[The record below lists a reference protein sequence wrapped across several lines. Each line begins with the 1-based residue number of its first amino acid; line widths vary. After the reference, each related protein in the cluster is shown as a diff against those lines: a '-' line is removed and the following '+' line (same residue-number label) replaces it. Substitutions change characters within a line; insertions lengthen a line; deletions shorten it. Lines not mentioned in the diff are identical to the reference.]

1 MQVLKSETPAPCQV
15 SIAAISVEK
24 RVSLSSCANQLP
36 RKVNDRPKLN
46 LRDVRRRFDSA
57 ASTFDAA
64 DFVHAVT
71 REGLFTRLAPLVL
84 DPNTILD
91 LGSATG
97 SGTKLLRERFRRAHI
112 ISLDIS
118 HNMLQQGIGKRPRF
132 SFSRYSHLQANA
144 ENLPLKD
151 QSIDFVFSN
160 LLLPCTDSPEL
171 VFEEVAR
178 VLRQGGVFAF
188 ASLGPDSL
196 LEVSRAWSGLDG
208 YAHVNR
214 FPDMHDIGDAL
225 VRSGLR
231 DPVLDVDRLTV
242 SYDNPDKL
250 FADLT
255 DVGARNALQQRNR
268 SLVGKHRFR
277 EMQRALAHGEGDTK
291 ISLELEL
298 VYGHCW
304 GGGVRMDPS
313 NYHIDASRIPRR
325 RR

>member
-1 MQVLKSETPAPCQV
+1 M
-15 SIAAISVEK
+15 
-24 RVSLSSCANQLP
+24 
-36 RKVNDRPKLN
+36 NDRPKLN
-46 LRDVRRRFDSA
+46 LRDLRRRFDSA
-57 ASTFDAA
+57 ASTFDSA

-71 REGLFTRLAPLVL
+71 REGLFARLAPLIL
-84 DPNTILD
+84 DPKTILD

-97 SGTKLLRERFRRAHI
+97 SAAQRLRKRFRRAHI
-112 ISLDIS
+112 VSLDIS
-118 HNMLQQGIGKRPRF
+118 HNMLRQAIGKRPRF
-132 SFSRYSHLQANA
+132 SFSRYSDLQANA
-144 ENLPLKD
+144 LNLPLKD

-160 LLLPCTDSPEL
+160 LLLPCTDNPEL
-171 VFEEVAR
+171 VFQEVAR
-178 VLRQGGVFAF
+178 VLRKGGVFAF

-231 DPVLDVDRLTV
+231 DPVLDVDRLSV
-242 SYDNPDKL
+242 SYDNPEKL

-277 EMQRALAHGEGDTK
+277 EMQRALAHGGGDTK
-291 ISLELEL
+291 IGLELEL

-304 GGGVRMDPS
+304 GSGARMDPA
-313 NYHIDASRIPRR
+313 NYRIDASEIERR

>member
-1 MQVLKSETPAPCQV
+1 MNDTLKV
-15 SIAAISVEK
+15 
-24 RVSLSSCANQLP
+24 
-36 RKVNDRPKLN
+36 N
-46 LRDVRRRFDSA
+46 LRDVRRRFDRA
-57 ASTFDAA
+57 ASTFDSA

-71 REGLFTRLAPLVL
+71 REGLFARLEPLVV

-91 LGSATG
+91 LGCATG
-97 SGTKLLRERFRRAHI
+97 SATHQLRKRFRRAHLV
-112 ISLDIS
+112 SLDIS
-118 HNMLQQGIGKRPRF
+118 HGMLRQAVGKRPRF
-132 SFSRYSHLQANA
+132 SFSRYSEVQANA
-144 ENLPLKD
+144 VSLPIKD

-160 LLLPCTDSPEL
+160 LLLPCTDSPDL
-171 VFEEVAR
+171 VFQEVAR
-178 VLRQGGVFAF
+178 VLKKGGVFAF

-196 LEVSRAWSGLDG
+196 LEISRAWSRLDG
-208 YAHVNR
+208 CAHVNR

-242 SYDNPDKL
+242 SYDNAEKL

-277 EMQRALAHGEGDTK
+277 EMQRALAGGEGDTG
-291 ISLELEL
+291 IGLELEL

-304 GGGVRMDPS
+304 GGGARLDPS
-313 NYHIDASRIPRR
+313 YHRVDASRIPRR